1 MALAAAVAIAA
12 AAFEPFYLAIFRLDR
27 AGLSARLIELPYRKL
42 AGLRPFLLGVRARTR
57 PGDVIAVDAPGYAW
71 DGGFEYYYGRSLYPL
86 AGRQVVPLLDA
97 QNHAHREELRRVN
110 YVAVYG
116 RPEEIP
122 GFTLV
127 WRAEHGVL
135 LRRAP

>member
-1 MALAAAVAIAA
+1 MALAAAIAIAS
-12 AAFEPFYLAIFRLDR
+12 AAFEPFYFTIFRLDR
-27 AGLSARLIELPYRKL
+27 AGLGARLIELPYRKL
-42 AGLRPFLLGVRARTR
+42 TGLRPFLLGVRARTR

-71 DGGFEYYYGRSLYPL
+71 DRGFEYYYGRSLYPL

-97 QNHAHREELRRVN
+97 QNRPHRQELARAN

-116 RPEEIP
+116 EPEEIA
-122 GFTLV
+122 GFALI
-127 WRAEHGVL
+127 WRGEHGAL

>member
-1 MALAAAVAIAA
+1 M
-12 AAFEPFYLAIFRLDR
+12 
-27 AGLSARLIELPYRKL
+27 PYRKL
-42 AGLRPFLLGVRARTR
+42 TGLRPFLLGVRARTR
-57 PGDVIAVDAPGYAW
+57 SGDVIAVDAPGYAW
-71 DGGFEYYYGRSLYPL
+71 DRGFEYYYGRSLYPL

-97 QNHAHREELRRVN
+97 QNRAHREELVRVN

-116 RPEEIP
+116 GSEEIP
-122 GFTLV
+122 GFTLI